1 MHRVRDNGG
10 RVDTVFKLILFAFIL
25 LFYSPYSSAYTVY
38 CYSLGSGNVC
48 NFDSYQ
54 SACDAYSVAYSA
66 KYPNLTVSSHAVY
79 FTNQCRVATSTG
91 TVTGFLSQS
100 QGTCSSGLSKN
111 LTQFQSSSSPQSI
124 YIGSGPNL
132 SDGFCEYSCSSATTD
147 GKTYYNDSGSYNTYS
162 CKSTGQEKLTSTPT
176 SKAVPSDAKSVTPT
190 PPTNINGS
198 SCTQSSSGSTV
209 CVGGTIPTGCF
220 TSDGS
225 KVCPNGAGTTIDD
238 KPVSSTDSKNCVSN
252 GSSSLCNVPVGD
264 PKAQYCGTVNGVQ
277 TCFSKTAVNQSS
289 STTTTSN
296 PDVTTTTTTIKTN
309 NVVDGGQQIITRT
322 TDTTGK
328 VTETTTGTLNAG
340 PSALDSANL
349 AAIASNTA
357 KGANNAGL
365 SDCQKNPNTT
375 LGCMQ
380 PGTSDNTEPPKNHT
394 EDIPFTPES
403 WSSTFDQCPSP
414 KPIKLSNGLTFEL
427 SWSPL
432 CTFAVELRPII
443 HILFLIS
450 ATLIILAG
458 FTA

>member
-1 MHRVRDNGG
+1 M
-10 RVDTVFKLILFAFIL
+10 DTVFKLIVFAFIL

-38 CYSLGSGNVC
+38 CHSFHSSSNIC
-48 NFDSYQ
+48 SFDSYQ
-54 SACDAYSVAYSA
+54 SACDAVSAAYASA
-66 KYPNLTVSSHAVY
+66 YPNQTVSSHGIFY
-79 FTNQCRVATSTG
+79 TDQCRLSTSTG
-91 TVTGFLSQS
+91 TTTVPISQG
-100 QGTCSSGLSKN
+100 QGTCSTGVSKN

-124 YIGSGPNL
+124 YIGAGPNL
-132 SDGFCEYSCSSATTD
+132 SDGFCEYSCSSATID
-147 GKTYYNDSGSYNTYS
+147 GKTYYTSSGNYNTYS
-162 CKSTGQEKLTSTPT
+162 CKSTGQEKLTLTPK
-176 SKAVPSDAKSVTPT
+176 SQSVPADAKSVTPT
-190 PPTNINGS
+190 APTNTNGS
-198 SCTQSSSGSTV
+198 TCTQSSSGATV
-209 CVGGTIPTGCF
+209 CVGGSIPSGCF

-225 KVCPNGAGTTIDD
+225 KVCPNGANTTIDD
-238 KPVSSTDSKNCVSN
+238 KPVSSTDAKNCVSN

-277 TCFSKTAVNQSS
+277 TCFSKTAVNQTS

-296 PDVTTTTTTIKTN
+296 PDGTTTTTTIKTN
-309 NVVDGGQQIITRT
+309 NVVDGGQQTITRT

-380 PGTSDNTEPPKNHT
+380 PGTSEGTEPPKTHT
-394 EDIPFTPES
+394 EEIPFTPES
-403 WSSTFDQCPSP
+403 WSSAFDQCPSP

-427 SWSPL
+427 SWFPL

-458 FTA
+458 FSA